1 MTTAPIESVFSRAW
15 QLLSGNWIMIVPG
28 VIIGAIV
35 GIVTA
40 VASLSAQPVVSA
52 DGTYHMYNAMGA
64 ALTGIVAGVIGL
76 VGFVA
81 TQAYTVGMA
90 GAAWTRGTTTLAD
103 GSAAFRDSAGN
114 IIMTAIGL
122 ILLAIVAAI
131 LVIPTLGLSL
141 LAFVL
146 FTLYAMPSAIIGRN
160 PGFSAIG
167 ESFRITMRRFVPTL
181 IIAIL
186 VGVISLVAGF
196 VTLPLHFIPLLGP
209 IVAAILTQI
218 IVVYAVLVIVGEYL
232 ALRGAPAAA
241 AGYGAAP
248 TYSSGPA
255 AYQPPPSDTYTPPVT
270 DTYTPP
276 PSAPPPPP
284 A

>member
-40 VASLSAQPVVSA
+40 VAAASNQPVVGA
-52 DGTYHMYNAMGA
+52 DGTYHFANAMGA
-64 ALTGIVAGVIGL
+64 ALTGVIAGIIGL

-81 TQAYTVGMA
+81 TEAYTVGMA

-122 ILLAIVAAI
+122 VLLAIVAAV

-218 IVVYAVLVIVGEYL
+218 VVVYAVLVIVGEYL
-232 ALRGAPAAA
+232 ALRGAPAAP
-241 AGYGAAP
+241 GSGAAP

-276 PSAPPPPP
+276 PSATPPPP